1 MRPYSLRRRLIA
13 TILLI
18 ECALTLTIT
27 VATMLNARQEQLR
40 AFDMMLRGRADSLLG
55 AVQDAEDP
63 EDTVRVNPDALD
75 LPEDDLWEVTN
86 SSGQVLAHSAKWNP
100 AELANFNDTSSP
112 RIFRVQGHAFRGLT
126 LHGVR
131 QVDADAHNPG
141 ISRPVRIDYAVSL
154 LPVHRALLRTER
166 FLIVSNSAL
175 LLITG
180 LLVMVL
186 LRRGLAPLEEL
197 SRAAAQMTPSN
208 PEFRAPEAACRV
220 GELAVL
226 ATALQSSTQ
235 RLKKAFRQQEIFVH
249 DAAHELKTAVT
260 IVKSSLQLLVSRIR
274 TTQEYADGLRTCLDD
289 CSRMEEL
296 VQRMLL
302 LARFE
307 QGPAE
312 ADSFDLS
319 ETAYEV
325 AVQLETFAE
334 LRRVGLQVIAS
345 EPAWVALSEEAC
357 SSLISCL
364 TLNALQHSRENGKTE
379 VSVSA
384 AENIVTLRVRDTGS
398 GIAPEELPHVFDRF
412 YRGDSSRARSSG
424 GTGLG
429 LAICKAIVDSCGG
442 SIELESTLGAGT
454 TAVVRIPRATAAEIR
469 TDDLPRNRSLKG
481 TPLL

>member
-1 MRPYSLRRRLIA
+1 MKAYSLRRRLIA

-63 EDTVRVNPDALD
+63 GDTVRVNPKALD

-86 SSGQVLAHSAKWNP
+86 FGGQVLAHSTKWIP
-100 AELANFNDTSSP
+100 DDLRNFDDTNRP
-112 RIFRVQGHAFRGLT
+112 RIFRDRGHRFRGLT

-131 QVDADAHNPG
+131 QVDADDQSPG
-141 ISRPVRIDYAVSL
+141 VPRPVRIDYAASL
-154 LPVHRALLRTER
+154 LPVHRALWRTER
-166 FLIVSNSAL
+166 FLIISNTAL
-175 LLITG
+175 LLVTG
-180 LLVMVL
+180 LLVTLL

-220 GELAVL
+220 AELSVL
-226 ATALQSSTQ
+226 AKALQSSTQ

-260 IVKSSLQLLVSRIR
+260 IVKSSLQLLVSRTR
-274 TTQEYADGLRTCLDD
+274 TSQEYAEGLRTCLDD

-307 QGPAE
+307 QGAPELDA
-312 ADSFDLS
+312 FDLT
-319 ETAYEV
+319 EAACEV
-325 AVQLETFAE
+325 GAQLETFAK
-334 LRRVGLQVIAS
+334 LRGVHLHVEANES
-345 EPAWVALSEEAC
+345 AWVPLSEEAC
-357 SSLISCL
+357 ASLISCL
-364 TLNALQHSRENGKTE
+364 MLNALQHCPENGRAE
-379 VSVSA
+379 LSVRA
-384 AENIVTLRVRDTGS
+384 AGDMVTLRVCDTGS

-442 SIELESTLGAGT
+442 SIKLESTLGAGT
-454 TAVVRIPRATAAEIR
+454 TAEVQLPRAAAMVR
-469 TDDLPRNRSLKG
+469 
-481 TPLL
+481 